1 MNLSSSYFV
10 LFLQQTLLLNFP
22 YTGHSNQRTIL
33 TQQFLAF
40 IYKISHIFTRIVRMP
55 DLTSIAALCTIFQQL
70 PQLRLLESLKT
81 PLSFDS
87 AIKRRCKNRG
97 NGSLLSRS
105 GHWGPRC
112 LTTPRGQILLLSQIC
127 NPVKHFFENIMSCK
141 DISTYLSLFW
151 KWKLSPSASAA
162 VVSSIS
168 RVQTSLMKFQ
178 NPDHQSEAMPIFY
191 SDCDWQA
198 GHSLERI

>member
-1 MNLSSSYFV
+1 MKTLNESSSYFD
-10 LFLQQTLLLNFP
+10 LFLQETLLLNFP

-97 NGSLLSRS
+97 NGFLLV
-105 GHWGPRC
+105 
-112 LTTPRGQILLLSQIC
+112 LIL
-127 NPVKHFFENIMSCK
+127 V
-141 DISTYLSLFW
+141 T
-151 KWKLSPSASAA
+151 
-162 VVSSIS
+162 
-168 RVQTSLMKFQ
+168 
-178 NPDHQSEAMPIFY
+178 EAR
-191 SDCDWQA
+191 DV
-198 GHSLERI
+198 

>member
-1 MNLSSSYFV
+1 MTLPSSRFVCWNVAFLHHKLKTSVHADAEAIIVEDVNRWMKTLNESSSYFD

-97 NGSLLSRS
+97 NGSLLV
-105 GHWGPRC
+105 
-112 LTTPRGQILLLSQIC
+112 LVT
-127 NPVKHFFENIMSCK
+127 
-141 DISTYLSLFW
+141 
-151 KWKLSPSASAA
+151 
-162 VVSSIS
+162 
-168 RVQTSLMKFQ
+168 
-178 NPDHQSEAMPIFY
+178 EAR
-191 SDCDWQA
+191 DV
-198 GHSLERI
+198 

>member
-1 MNLSSSYFV
+1 MKTLNESIFFIFRFIST
-10 LFLQQTLLLNFP
+10 TLLMNFP
-22 YTGHSNQRTIL
+22 FTAHSNQRTIL

-97 NGSLLSRS
+97 NGFLLV
-105 GHWGPRC
+105 
-112 LTTPRGQILLLSQIC
+112 LIL
-127 NPVKHFFENIMSCK
+127 V
-141 DISTYLSLFW
+141 T
-151 KWKLSPSASAA
+151 
-162 VVSSIS
+162 
-168 RVQTSLMKFQ
+168 
-178 NPDHQSEAMPIFY
+178 EAR
-191 SDCDWQA
+191 DV
-198 GHSLERI
+198 

>member
-1 MNLSSSYFV
+1 MTLPSSRFVCWNVTFLHQKLKTSVQADAEAIVEYVNRWMITLNESSSYFD
-10 LFLQQTLLLNFP
+10 LFLQETLLLNFP

-97 NGSLLSRS
+97 NGFLLV
-105 GHWGPRC
+105 
-112 LTTPRGQILLLSQIC
+112 LIL
-127 NPVKHFFENIMSCK
+127 V
-141 DISTYLSLFW
+141 T
-151 KWKLSPSASAA
+151 
-162 VVSSIS
+162 
-168 RVQTSLMKFQ
+168 
-178 NPDHQSEAMPIFY
+178 EAR
-191 SDCDWQA
+191 DV
-198 GHSLERI
+198 